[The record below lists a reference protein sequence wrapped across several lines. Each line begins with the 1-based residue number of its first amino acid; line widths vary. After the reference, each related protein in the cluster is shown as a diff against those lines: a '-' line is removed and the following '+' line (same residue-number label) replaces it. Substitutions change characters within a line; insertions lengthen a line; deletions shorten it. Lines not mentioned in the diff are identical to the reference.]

1 MEQDGAA
8 MEGIL
13 SLLFTVTAVLSFLGG
28 IRALLTF
35 HKDRKRDQET
45 SASLREALKKA
56 EQALADRQE
65 DRLSLPQL
73 WEVTHR
79 RLDYY
84 HQIATSQARQ
94 SFRNAQ
100 VVMAIGFLILVVFA
114 ALAVSTPDPTSS
126 IVAGVLGATSTAF
139 AAYLSRTFVRSQES
153 AASHLRAYFG
163 QPLEFSRYLAA
174 ERLASEL
181 QTLEEGEHV
190 KLTADLARAIMM
202 SPPSENVADLS
213 DHHR

>member
-1 MEQDGAA
+1 MQQDGA
-8 MEGIL
+8 GL
-13 SLLFTVTAVLSFLGG
+13 VSVLSMVATVIAVIGLGNL
-28 IRALLTF
+28 AVSF
-35 HKDRKRDQET
+35 FKERKRDQAT
-45 SASLREALKKA
+45 SVALRDALRKA

-100 VVMAIGFLILVVFA
+100 VVMGIGFLILVVFA
-114 ALAVSTPDPTSS
+114 GLAIGAPDPTSS
-126 IVAGVLGATSTAF
+126 IVTGVLGAASTAF

-174 ERLASEL
+174 ERLVSEL
-181 QTLEEGEHV
+181 QTLEEGEHA
-190 KLTADLARAIMM
+190 KLTADLARAIMT
-202 SPPSENVADLS
+202 STPAEGNTADLS
-213 DHHR
+213 DHRR